1 MRFLF
6 RIIFWFTVV
15 VLLLPNGGSQTNS
28 SAIVSASNAMSAAR
42 ATLADA
48 RSFCDRQPEAC
59 AIGSHTAVA
68 IGHRAQAGAKMIYE
82 YLSEHLGA
90 EDDAARPGQAMAQPS
105 LRAAGDTL
113 APADLVLAWRGPRP
127 RKEAHLDRP

>member
-6 RIIFWFTVV
+6 RIIFWLTVV
-15 VLLLPNGGSQTNS
+15 VLLLPNGGLQTNS
-28 SAIVSASNAMSAAR
+28 STIVSASDTISAAK

-48 RSFCDRQPEAC
+48 RSFCGRQPEAC

-68 IGHRAQAGAKMIYE
+68 IGHRAQAGAKMIYD
-82 YLSEHLGA
+82 YLSEHLGT
-90 EDDAARPGQAMAQPS
+90 EDDVARPGKPMAQPS
-105 LRAAGDTL
+105 LRASRDTL
-113 APADLVLAWRGPRP
+113 APADLAPPWRGPRP